1 MGNKYNFD
9 KVINRR
15 HINSYKWNIK
25 DDEYSYSI
33 ADMDFDVANE
43 IKEAIKEQADIP
55 TYGYTFV
62 SDEYYEA
69 YIYWWKYRYNT
80 KLKLEWFMFSTS
92 IVASIDSVIKR
103 VSNINDSI
111 SLFSPNYN
119 VFYNCIINNHRKIL
133 EIPFIYKDYKYSI
146 DWKLTEEMISKSKIF
161 IFCNPHN
168 PIGKQFSEEEIIRL
182 VGLCKKY
189 DVYFISDEIHSDLD
203 YNKHRYVPVLKTS
216 NFDKLVVMLSPGKTF
231 NLAGLHS
238 SVVVIPNESL
248 RNMIKKGLEED
259 DVGEPTF
266 FSIRPVI
273 AAYTKCEEYVNE
285 LNNYISEN
293 KAFLNDFFFKN
304 GIKMQIIDSSAT
316 YLLWIDISKY
326 SHDSEAFTNLLL
338 KKGKILVCSGKT
350 YHEHYSSF
358 IRLNIA
364 TSRENIKKFCDLLL
378 DFLKKENLL

>member
-9 KVINRR
+9 KFINRR

-69 YIYWWKYRYNT
+69 YIYWWKHRYNT
-80 KLKLEWFMFSTS
+80 ELKLEWFMFSTS
-92 IVASIDSVIKR
+92 IVASIDSAIKR

-146 DWKLTEEMISKSKIF
+146 DWKITEEIISKSKIF

-203 YNKHRYVPVLKTS
+203 YNKHRYVPVLNTS
-216 NFDKLVVMLSPGKTF
+216 NFDKLIVMLSPGKTF

-273 AAYTKCEEYVNE
+273 AAYNKCEEYVNE

-293 KAFLNDFFFKN
+293 KAFLNDFFVKN
-304 GIKMQIIDSSAT
+304 GIKMKIIDSSAT
-316 YLLWIDISKY
+316 YLLWIDISQY

-338 KKGKILVCSGKT
+338 KKGRILVCSGKI

-364 TSRENIKKFCDLLL
+364 TNRENIKKFCDLLL
-378 DFLKKENLL
+378 VFLKKENLL